1 MIPWSIAR
9 VGLLCHIGVLLTLI
23 GGCSA
28 LRSPATLPPAFYSLD
43 SASGESE
50 SARTARAAG
59 SIGAPTLIVN
69 PPQAAAG
76 FDSRRIIYVR
86 EAHRL
91 DYFAHSEWVDTPA
104 RMLAPLIVAVIESS
118 GTFRSVLLAP
128 TAAAGELRLDTE
140 ILRLQQDFSSQPS
153 RVRFTLRAHIVD
165 STTRRVLASRV
176 FDENVATATADPY
189 GGVVS
194 ANRAVQSVLEQL
206 AGFCTTV
213 VVQSQTAAV
222 EAAKQ
227 VVEPKPSPPSHG
239 S

>member
-1 MIPWSIAR
+1 MISWSIAR
-9 VGLLCHIGVLLTLI
+9 IGLLCSIGVLLTSI

-28 LRSPATLPPAFYSLD
+28 FRSPATLPPSFYSLD
-43 SASGESE
+43 SASGKSE

-59 SIGAPTLIVN
+59 SIAAQTLIVN

-104 RMLAPLIVAVIESS
+104 RMLAPLIVAAIESS
-118 GTFRSVLLAP
+118 GTFHSVLQAP
-128 TAAAGELRLDTE
+128 TAAVGELRLNTE
-140 ILRLQQDFSSQPS
+140 ILRLQQEFSSQPS
-153 RVRFTLRAHIVD
+153 RVRFTLRAYIVD
-165 STTRRVLASRV
+165 NKTRRALASRV
-176 FDENVATATADPY
+176 FDEIVAAATEDPY
-189 GGVVS
+189 GGVAS

-213 VVQSQTAAV
+213 VVQSQTGSA

-227 VVEPKPSPPSHG
+227 VVEHPHSPPSHG